1 MLSQKELSLLY
12 TIISDDNQTFEK
24 ISQSTQNIFIKEN
37 QAKVGTTLF
46 ILLKDNLLNIHQRI
60 ISYYILYDF
69 SKNEKIES
77 NTYAPIILELL
88 ENSKNKNEH
97 CFFLDFLSNESNY
110 LNITVRNYL
119 KDNSKAFKTN
129 NNQIQ
134 KQWEKFYEDKIKIN
148 LR

>member
-24 ISQSTQNIFIKEN
+24 ISQSIQNIFIKEN

-97 CFFLDFLSNESNY
+97 CFFWIFY
-110 LNITVRNYL
+110 LM
-119 KDNSKAFKTN
+119 
-129 NNQIQ
+129 
-134 KQWEKFYEDKIKIN
+134 N
-148 LR
+148 LII